1 GDGVNDAPA
10 LASSHLGVAMGAM
23 GTDAA
28 IETADVALMS
38 DDLAKLPWLIRHSRR
53 TMGIIKANI
62 AIALGIKAVF
72 LLMAVLQLATLWTAV
87 LADLGTSLFVIFNG
101 LRLLRIK
108 Q

>member
-1 GDGVNDAPA
+1 
-10 LASSHLGVAMGAM
+10 
-23 GTDAA
+23 
-28 IETADVALMS
+28 MS

-62 AIALGIKAVF
+62 AIALAIKAVF

-101 LRLLRIK
+101 LRLLRIR